1 MRDKRFERVVDAV
14 RDVAHGATILVGG
27 FGDAGAPSALLAA
40 LLAQGAKDLTL
51 VSNAAGTGHVGIAAL
66 LEARRVRK
74 LVCAFP
80 RRPGSVVFEKLYRA
94 DEIEV
99 ELVPMGTLCERIRAG
114 AAGIA
119 GFYTPTS
126 VGTRLAEG
134 KETREFDGIPHVLE
148 RPIKGDFAF
157 IRAKR
162 GDRLGNLVYSATA
175 RNYGPVMAGAARLT
189 VAEVEAFEEVGGLDP
204 ERVGTPGIFVQRV
217 VLS

>member
-1 MRDKRFERVVDAV
+1 MRDKRFERIEDAL
-14 RDVAHGATILVGG
+14 RDVANGATILVSG
-27 FGDAGAPSALLAA
+27 FGDAGVPSALLAA

-51 VSNAAGTGHVGIAAL
+51 VSNAAGTGHLGLAAL
-66 LEARRVRK
+66 LEARRVRR
-74 LVCAFP
+74 LVCAYP
-80 RRPGSVVFEKLYRA
+80 RRRGSVVFEKLYA
-94 DEIEV
+94 AGEIEV

-126 VGTRLAEG
+126 AGTRLAEG
-134 KETREFDGIPHVLE
+134 KETREFDGRLHVLE

-162 GDRLGNLVYSATA
+162 GDQLGNLVYNATA

-189 VAEVEAFEEVGGLDP
+189 IAEVEAFEQVGGLHP
-204 ERVGTPGIFVQRV
+204 ENVVTPGVFVQRV
-217 VLS
+217 VLA